1 MGVPRVPPFGTGY
14 GYGRVRRTPHRMVH
28 GRPGAHRHLLR
39 SEPRP
44 RPLLHSAVP
53 GRDRGGR
60 GCGAPLRQRPP
71 GRGSGGGPECGRGWT
86 AGHRCHAPLG
96 LGRGVG
102 HLRGGRLGWRHPP
115 PTPPLGRPPHRPGL
129 DPESRWKG
137 RARSGPHRTE
147 GDVMIHIR
155 PMARTRPRGDPALHP
170 RARARRWSG
179 AFLAPA
185 LLLLAVA
192 CGESQGES
200 PRAAPPIPGNPAPA
214 WEGRTLDGEVV
225 SLEDLRGEVVLLNV
239 WATWCAPCIREMPAL
254 DRLERTYRDRGVR
267 VVGASVDRGSA
278 APQVRRFVEDHDISF
293 LILLDPDQT
302 IMSRFRTLG
311 VPETFLIGPDGIIAH
326 RWIGEFDPMVPS
338 ELERIEAQVARL
350 TE

>member
-1 MGVPRVPPFGTGY
+1 MSRICPFVFPAQY
-14 GYGRVRRTPHRMVH
+14 SF
-28 GRPGAHRHLLR
+28 AD
-39 SEPRP
+39 
-44 RPLLHSAVP
+44 A
-53 GRDRGGR
+53 
-60 GCGAPLRQRPP
+60 
-71 GRGSGGGPECGRGWT
+71 
-86 AGHRCHAPLG
+86 
-96 LGRGVG
+96 
-102 HLRGGRLGWRHPP
+102 
-115 PTPPLGRPPHRPGL
+115 
-129 DPESRWKG
+129 SRWAG
-137 RARSGPHRTE
+137 VLVA
-147 GDVMIHIR
+147 
-155 PMARTRPRGDPALHP
+155 A
-170 RARARRWSG
+170 
-179 AFLAPA
+179 A

-225 SLEDLRGEVVLLNV
+225 SLEDLQGLVVVLNV

-350 TE
+350 NQ